1 MNACFSLSMDSGN
14 VMHLPPNNGTACIHL
29 TSWKKLMLLMFEL
42 SFVYVLSLSSLSNP
56 SFEIAPNTT
65 CCIRGKGFYFQ

>member
-1 MNACFSLSMDSGN
+1 
-14 VMHLPPNNGTACIHL
+14 
-29 TSWKKLMLLMFEL
+29 MFEL